1 MERVFFERKGMS
13 VLKLL
18 ILFLVIENGG
28 TEILTLV
35 DYHTLLLNILG
46 LKKLKLRVRIILTR
60 NGLSIFA

>member
-1 MERVFFERKGMS
+1 MS

>member
-18 ILFLVIENGG
+18 SLFLVSG